1 LAAADAVSIHLALT
15 EETQGFFDATRISHL
30 KPGVLL
36 VNVARGALFDETAL
50 IEALRSGQIRHAALD
65 VFATEPLPTSH
76 PLAAL
81 PNVTLSA
88 HAAWKSREASLR
100 LLRESL
106 RLAQED
112 AARIAADLPLA
123 V

>member
-1 LAAADAVSIHLALT
+1 VPEGRAA
-15 EETQGFFDATRISHL
+15 
-30 KPGVLL
+30 
-36 VNVARGALFDETAL
+36 N
-50 IEALRSGQIRHAALD
+50 
-65 VFATEPLPTSH
+65 H

-112 AARIAADLPLA
+112 VARIAADLPLA

>member
-1 LAAADAVSIHLALT
+1 MT

-36 VNVARGALFDETAL
+36 VNVARGALFDEAAL
-50 IEALRSGQIRHAALD
+50 IGALRSGQIRHAALD
-65 VFATEPLPTSH
+65 VFTAEPLPTSH

-106 RLAQED
+106 KLAQED
-112 AARIAADLPLA
+112 AACLAADLPLA
-123 V
+123 M